1 MFIVT
6 AILSVY
12 PLGPSVCRGEGGGGF
27 TSPPQKEY
35 EYVICVL
42 SDRMLPLRLNL
53 VSFNV
58 FIEIGSLRRDYV

>member
-6 AILSVY
+6 SILSVY
-12 PLGPSVCRGEGGGGF
+12 PLGPSVCRGEEGF

-58 FIEIGSLRRDYV
+58 FIEIRSLRRDYV